1 MGKMSN
7 EVTGHQRV
15 NMALSHEEVR
25 GGMHVADGTWEE
37 WPRED
42 LGNDRETWKWAL
54 DQFGDHTVV
63 PLATLSVDG
72 PRVRPVTVVTH
83 EGKVYALTGSR
94 DAKMEHLRDDPRFE
108 FYLLLEEGG
117 KKGYVRFMGRVMMVE
132 DLDLRKEVGD
142 ASGFAWSYFNG
153 PEDPE
158 YALLEM
164 NIRRAE
170 IMPPGKKGYRML
182 SR

>member
-1 MGKMSN
+1 
-7 EVTGHQRV
+7 
-15 NMALSHEEVR
+15 MAEGSGE
-25 GGMHVADGTWEE
+25 G

-42 LGNDRETWKWAL
+42 LGNDRETWRWVM

-63 PLATLSVDG
+63 PLATASGEG
-72 PRVRPVTVVTH
+72 PRVRPVTIVAH

-94 DAKMEHLRDDPRFE
+94 DAKMRHLRNDPRFE
-108 FYLLLEEGG
+108 FYLLLEEDG
-117 KKGYVRFMGRVMMVE
+117 KTGYVRFMGRVMMVE

-142 ASGFAWSYFNG
+142 ASGFAWDYFDG
-153 PEDPE
+153 AEDPD
-158 YALLEM
+158 YSLLEM

-170 IMPPGKKGYRML
+170 VMRPGVRGYQLL